1 MTSPEQDVLDRL
13 TGAGNWKVFYTD
25 GSGDITELSLGAS
38 GTFLKSNGAASIPS
52 FAAPAGSGDVVKVGT
67 PVNNQI
73 GVWTGDGTLEGD
85 ADFTWDAKTLSVEND
100 NNDNAYVLSVLNNDS
115 TNDPDVVK
123 IVNKGLGRE
132 LTMYS
137 QNAIGI
143 GACLNLVQDSPSA
156 GGVLANGDNVG
167 SVFFWGIV
175 GASEIPF
182 GDFGMKV
189 TDVNVAGDSEDSYF
203 HLNTFIAGTKAVRI
217 KIGDTINGIHVGDA
231 STTGIV
237 SSNGSQDLTLQTGNA
252 TTGTI
257 SIADGADGDISFTP
271 NGAGNVIANT
281 DKFSVTEGGS
291 YIDSYPE
298 TTSASI
304 LINDGSSNSFVNTF
318 AADGNTFI
326 ELADTG
332 AGASGPVIQ
341 FSHLSASPVANDII
355 ATIDF
360 SGRDGAG
367 NNQSYSGIQAVIVDT
382 TSTQEDGKL
391 VFYVTTAGSS
401 VDELELIGSAL
412 YPTSNDG
419 LALGTSSLMFSDLF
433 LASGAVVNFNNGD
446 VLLTHSADTLTLSG
460 GTLVTNDHNL
470 TNGSGL
476 RTGTTAGNTVL
487 FQARD
492 VDGAAYTT
500 FMTMT
505 ANNTPTM
512 TMSNVTSSTA
522 FNPTT
527 NDGSALGTTALQW
540 SDLFLAEGGVINFDN
555 GDLTLTQSGN
565 SLTIAGGDLV
575 LAESTSVQL
584 DPVLSADG
592 TWTGITMTG
601 TAGYTQ
607 AFGDL
612 VYLDPTD
619 SRWEAADANAAS
631 GADGDSRGMLAMVVV
646 AGTDGNACT
655 LLLQGNIRADAKFDS
670 FTVNNPM
677 YVSETAGAV
686 TQTQPTTTDVVI
698 RFLGAALDANT
709 MYFAPD
715 KFWYS
720 HT

>member
-433 LASGAVVNFNNGD
+433 LA
-446 VLLTHSADTLTLSG
+446 
-460 GTLVTNDHNL
+460 
-470 TNGSGL
+470 NGS
-476 RTGTTAGNTVL
+476 
-487 FQARD
+487 
-492 VDGAAYTT
+492 
-500 FMTMT
+500 
-505 ANNTPTM
+505 
-512 TMSNVTSSTA
+512 
-522 FNPTT
+522 
-527 NDGSALGTTALQW
+527 
-540 SDLFLAEGGVINFDN
+540 VINFDN
-555 GDLTLTQSGN
+555 GDVTITHGANDLAFAGATGGYRFDGNIRPSSDDGGSLGSASFKWSDIFLAEGAVINWDSSDVTLTQTGN
-565 SLTIAGGDLV
+565 SLALAGGDFTLG
-575 LAESTSVQL
+575 ESTSIAL

-592 TWTGITMTG
+592 VWSGITMTG

-619 SRWEAADANAAS
+619 SRWEAADANSAS
-631 GADGDSRGMLAMVVV
+631 GADGDARGMLAMVVV
-646 AGTDGNACT
+646 AGTDGTSCT
-655 LLLQGNIRADAKFDS
+655 LLLQGNIRADAKFAT
-670 FTVNNPM
+670 FTVNNPL
-677 YVSETAGAV
+677 YVSETAGAI

-698 RFLGAALDANT
+698 RFLGAALTADSI
-709 MYFAPD
+709 YFNPD
-715 KFWYS
+715 SFWYT